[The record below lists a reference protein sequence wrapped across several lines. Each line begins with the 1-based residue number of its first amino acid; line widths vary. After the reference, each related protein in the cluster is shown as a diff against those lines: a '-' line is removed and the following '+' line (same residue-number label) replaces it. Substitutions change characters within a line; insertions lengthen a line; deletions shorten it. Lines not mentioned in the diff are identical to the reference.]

1 VQLVLKAGVKMR
13 ANDLIQALTRKLGAN
28 SQAELASVLGVT
40 VATLINWKNRDEDLS
55 PLQVASALVKSR
67 YAAVQKSQLET
78 I

>member
-1 VQLVLKAGVKMR
+1 MR